1 MKRQRS
7 EPHAFDERLNAEKAR
22 LQAELECAKPGQ
34 QRDALERK
42 LRQIETALHIDG
54 WVSSAGLQP
63 PKLTLG

>member
-7 EPHAFDERLNAEKAR
+7 ESHTLDERLNAEKVR
-22 LQAELECAKPGQ
+22 LQAELEFANPGQ
-34 QRDALERK
+34 QHDVLEQK
-42 LRQIETALHIDG
+42 LRQIETALHVDS